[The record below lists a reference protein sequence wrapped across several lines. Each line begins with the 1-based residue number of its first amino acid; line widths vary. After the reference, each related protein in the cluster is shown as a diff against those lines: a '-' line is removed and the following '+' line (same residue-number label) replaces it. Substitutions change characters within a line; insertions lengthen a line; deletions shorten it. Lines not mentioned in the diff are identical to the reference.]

1 MFSAIAP
8 RYDLLNR
15 VLSVGRDAAWRR
27 EAARA
32 VPEPGGGRALSV
44 LDVACGTA
52 DVALEVLRQ
61 RPEAQVVGVDF
72 SLPMLELAS
81 KKVRSMGLNGQCFL
95 TGADV
100 LSLPFKDG
108 LFDAALIAFGI
119 RNVADR
125 SGGIA
130 EMKRLVRPGGKVI
143 ILEFSRPR
151 WRPLRWIYETYFT
164 RILPWVGRRISGHP
178 CAYGYLPASVLA
190 YPNPEGFSH
199 LMEEADLEMVEFRR
213 LTGGI
218 VTLHVGT
225 VPSGKM

>member
-15 VLSVGRDAAWRR
+15 VLSVGRDVVWRQ
-27 EAARA
+27 EAVKAIPKPLASRS
-32 VPEPGGGRALSV
+32 LTV

-61 RPEAQVVGVDF
+61 RPGAQVVGVDF
-72 SLPMLELAS
+72 AWPMLQLAGR
-81 KKVRSMGLNGQCFL
+81 KVRSMGLNGQCL
-95 TGADV
+95 LAEADA
-100 LSLPFKDG
+100 LSLPFREG

-125 SGGIA
+125 QASLA
-130 EMKRLVRPGGKVI
+130 EMTRLVRPGGKVI
-143 ILEFSRPR
+143 ILEFSRPP

-164 RILPWVGRRISGHP
+164 RVLPWLGRRISGHS

-190 YPNPEGFSH
+190 YPSPEDFCR
-199 LMEEADLEMVEFRR
+199 LMEEAGLETVDFRR

-218 VTLHVGT
+218 VTLHEGT
-225 VPSGKM
+225 VPSGEK